1 MINKI
6 ILMAIF
12 FISSISSMDQAE
24 KIEYMK
30 NGFKYAQQ
38 LGFIGNP
45 EAKYE
50 FMRTG
55 GNFKEALA
63 KQALTKIN
71 ITVNQSPSI
80 KESVKNSVQS
90 AEPIQFPQN
99 LSVTKNQVTEEDIEP
114 SSDLQS
120 RINEMEDRI
129 KTLNEIISIYQKQV
143 IETFE
148 AQYKAMNKKYDSMNE
163 KIAPA
168 LARVDQEAN
177 ALENLIKDISPEKNR
192 EEREQLELLTKHLL
206 TLQTISMH
214 FGTGNIIVNC
224 GNKAEKEPK
233 NALQ

>member
-1 MINKI
+1 MMTDKI
-6 ILMAIF
+6 ILISAF
-12 FISSISSMDQAE
+12 FISSIYSMDQTE
-24 KIEYMK
+24 KMEYMK

-45 EAKYE
+45 DAKYE

-55 GNFKEALA
+55 GNFKEALT
-63 KQALTKIN
+63 KQALAKIN

-80 KESVKNSVQS
+80 KESIQP
-90 AEPIQFPQN
+90 AEPVQFQQN
-99 LSVTKNQVTEEDIEP
+99 LSLTKNQVTEEDIEP
-114 SSDLQS
+114 SRDLQS
-120 RINEMEDRI
+120 QVNEMEDRI

-177 ALENLIKDISPEKNR
+177 ALENLIKEISPENNIK
-192 EEREQLELLTKHLL
+192 EKEQLESLTQHLL
-206 TLQTISMH
+206 TLQPISMH
-214 FGTGNIIVNC
+214 FGTGNIIVNG

-233 NALQ
+233 NAL